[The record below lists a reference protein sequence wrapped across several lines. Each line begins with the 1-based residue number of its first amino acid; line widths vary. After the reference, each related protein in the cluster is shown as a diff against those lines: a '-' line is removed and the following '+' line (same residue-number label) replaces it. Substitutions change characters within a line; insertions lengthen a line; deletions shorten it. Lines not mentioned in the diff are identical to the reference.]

1 MPVEFFRYGNIILPV
16 SHITSVNLD
25 DLEKT
30 GCAIVTLVDERVL
43 RLSIVDSYDLVMQI
57 KPSALEGKRLKW
69 LKNKWLIHNVIGHPV
84 MQLLAFFGFGKLGIK
99 IHEATIPT
107 PVKELR

>member
-1 MPVEFFRYGNIILPV
+1 MTVEFFRHGNILLPV
-16 SHITSVNLD
+16 SHIASINLD

-30 GCAIVTLVDERVL
+30 GCAIITLVNEKAL
-43 RLSIVDSYDLVMQI
+43 CLSIVDSYDLIMQI

-69 LKNKWLIHNVIGHPV
+69 LKNKWLIHNMVGHPA
-84 MQLLAFFGFGKLGIK
+84 MQLLAFFGFGRLGIK